1 MQRGADEAGETL
13 SEFIRNAAMDR
24 AEGDNGEEG

>member
-1 MQRGADEAGETL
+1 MQKGADEAGETL

-24 AEGDNGEEG
+24 VEGDDGDEG